1 VDIMGGTITVDSE
14 PNKGTKFIVSVEF
27 KTIMHQDV
35 DITVRTKDNYDF
47 TGKSVLLVEDNMI
60 NQEIANALLEGV
72 NFKVDVAGN
81 GSEALEKIKQAKD
94 GQYDVILMD
103 IQMPVMDGYEATEA
117 IRALDNDYCKKVP
130 IIAMTA
136 NVFAEDKLK
145 AMNAGMNGHVSKPI
159 DTRELFTTL
168 KSILAD

>member
-1 VDIMGGTITVDSE
+1 MDIKVA
-14 PNKGTKFIVSVEF
+14 
-27 KTIMHQDV
+27 
-35 DITVRTKDNYDF
+35 
-47 TGKSVLLVEDNMI
+47 I

-117 IRALDNDYCKKVP
+117 IRALGNDYCKKVP

-145 AMNAGMNGHVSKPI
+145 AMNAGMNAHVSKPI
-159 DTRELFTTL
+159 DIRELFTTL